1 MEVQAWRV
9 FSVFPE
15 RTEPTAPILLSVYI
29 RYIVGP
35 RLSLKM
41 TFICLWTPVAVSPSL
56 AIGTTTPQ
64 PENELL
70 QQLVPSLLGV
80 APRVMLGANGIVWAD
95 ARGMIAES
103 LARDLLDI
111 FHEKGVKKVRAAISI
126 VPVCAEVAARHGSG
140 GLVAITPGS
149 EREYLAP
156 YPIGVLETSL
166 ALSTLLDGIGVES
179 CGDLARLD
187 LESVEVRFGAEGARL
202 WRLSRADD
210 SRRIFASMPR
220 ALPAASLDWV
230 DYTLKDPER
239 LVFIINALVGNITTE
254 LLSRGQ
260 CAREMTMIF
269 SLANRESYG
278 HLVRPARSTASHKA
292 WMRLIRTHLDRIT
305 LPDGVVGITIRVESV
320 TGEVERQGDI
330 FDRGFATA
338 RAAEETIA
346 QLLDDQGAVV
356 VTPRNTQHPLI
367 DRRTEWISQEP
378 AQASARIQLRERV
391 VKATAAPSLMLQLLP
406 EPRRVTVKTKRRRD
420 HELPVEFRDK
430 QWMRIISAAGPDRVS
445 GGRWSEPYAR
455 EYFRCVTDDGM
466 MVWLFRDAREDAWYL
481 HGWWD

>member
-1 MEVQAWRV
+1 
-9 FSVFPE
+9 
-15 RTEPTAPILLSVYI
+15 
-29 RYIVGP
+29 
-35 RLSLKM
+35 M
-41 TFICLWTPVAVSPSL
+41 TFVCLWTPAAAPYPP
-56 AIGTTTPQ
+56 AIGTDIT
-64 PENELL
+64 PENDLL
-70 QQLVPSLLGV
+70 QRLVPSLLGV

-95 ARGMIAES
+95 ARGMNAES
-103 LARDLLDI
+103 LARDLLGV
-111 FHEKGVKKVRAAISI
+111 FHEKDVKKVRAATSI
-126 VPVCAEVAARHGSG
+126 TPICAEVAARHGHG
-140 GLVAITPGS
+140 KKGLVAIRPGS

-156 YPIGVLETSL
+156 FPVGVLDPSL
-166 ALSTLLDGIGVES
+166 FLSTLLDGIGVES
-179 CGDLARLD
+179 CGDLAKLD
-187 LESVEVRFGAEGARL
+187 LESVEVRFGGEGARL

-230 DYTLKDPER
+230 EYTLKDPER

-254 LLSRGQ
+254 LKSRGQ

-269 SLANRESYG
+269 SLANRETFE

-292 WMRLIRTHLDRIT
+292 WMRLIRTHLEKIT

-320 TGEVERQGDI
+320 TGELERQGDI

-338 RAAEETIA
+338 SAAEETIA

-391 VKATAAPSLMLQLLP
+391 VKATAAPRLTLQLFP
-406 EPRRVTVKTKRRRD
+406 EPRRIAVKTRRRRD

-430 QWMRIISAAGPDRVS
+430 HWQQIVSAAGPDRVS
-445 GGRWSEPYAR
+445 GGRWTEPYAR

-466 MVWLFRDAREDAWYL
+466 MVWIYRDARAGEWYI

>member
-1 MEVQAWRV
+1 
-9 FSVFPE
+9 
-15 RTEPTAPILLSVYI
+15 
-29 RYIVGP
+29 
-35 RLSLKM
+35 M
-41 TFICLWTPVAVSPSL
+41 TFVCLWTPAAAPYPP
-56 AIGTTTPQ
+56 AIGTDIT
-64 PENELL
+64 PENDLL
-70 QQLVPSLLGV
+70 QRLVPSLLGV

-95 ARGMIAES
+95 ARGMSAES
-103 LARDLLDI
+103 LARDLLDV
-111 FHEKGVKKVRAAISI
+111 FQEKDVKKVRAATSITPIS
-126 VPVCAEVAARHGSG
+126 AEVAARHGYG
-140 GLVAITPGS
+140 KNGLITIAPGS

-156 YPIGVLETSL
+156 FPVGVLEPSL
-166 ALSTLLDGIGVES
+166 FLATLLDGIGVER

-187 LESVEVRFGAEGARL
+187 LESVEVRFGGEGARL
-202 WRLSRADD
+202 WRLSRAND

-220 ALPAASLDWV
+220 SLPAASLDWV
-230 DYTLKDPER
+230 EYTLKDPER
-239 LVFIINALVGNITTE
+239 LVFIINALVGNITTD
-254 LLSRGQ
+254 LKSRGQ

-269 SLANRESYG
+269 SLANRETFE

-292 WMRLIRTHLDRIT
+292 WMRLIRSHLERIT

-338 RAAEETIA
+338 SAAEETIA

-391 VKATAAPSLMLQLLP
+391 VKATAAPRLTLQFFP
-406 EPRRVTVKTKRRRD
+406 EPRRIAVKTVRRRD
-420 HELPVEFRDK
+420 HELPVQFRDK
-430 QWMRIISAAGPDRVS
+430 HWQQIVSAAGPDRVS
-445 GGRWSEPYAR
+445 GGRWTEPYAR

-466 MVWLFRDAREDAWYL
+466 LVSVPGDARTDEWFM

>member
-1 MEVQAWRV
+1 L
-9 FSVFPE
+9 FP
-15 RTEPTAPILLSVYI
+15 A
-29 RYIVGP
+29 
-35 RLSLKM
+35 SLEKM
-41 TFICLWTPVAVSPSL
+41 TFICLWTPAAVSPAFSL
-56 AIGTTTPQ
+56 GTTTIT

-95 ARGMIAES
+95 ARGMTAEP
-103 LARDLLDI
+103 LARDLLGV
-111 FHEKGVKKVRAAISI
+111 FHEKAVKKVRAAMSI
-126 VPVCAEVAARHGSG
+126 IPVSAEVAARHGNG
-140 GLVAITPGS
+140 GLVRVAPGA

-156 YPIGVLETSL
+156 YPVGVLEPSL
-166 ALSTLLDGIGVES
+166 ALATMLDGIGVEC

-187 LESVEVRFGAEGARL
+187 LESIEVRFGAEGARL

-239 LVFIINALVGNITTE
+239 LVFIINALVGNIMTE
-254 LLSRGQ
+254 LQSRGQ

-269 SLANRESYG
+269 SLANRESYE

-356 VTPRNTQHPLI
+356 VTPRNSQHPLI

-391 VKATAAPSLMLQLLP
+391 VKATAAPHLTLQLLP
-406 EPRRVTVKTKRRRD
+406 EPRRIAVKTRHRRD

-430 QWMRIISAAGPDRVS
+430 QWMRLVSAAGPDRVS
-445 GGRWSEPYAR
+445 GGQWGGPYAR

-466 MVWLFRDAREDAWYL
+466 MVWLYRDARDDSWYL

>member
-1 MEVQAWRV
+1 
-9 FSVFPE
+9 
-15 RTEPTAPILLSVYI
+15 
-29 RYIVGP
+29 
-35 RLSLKM
+35 M
-41 TFICLWTPVAVSPSL
+41 TFICFWTPAAVSPAR
-56 AIGTTTPQ
+56 AIGTTTSQ

-80 APRVMLGANGIVWAD
+80 APRVMLGANGIAWAD

-103 LARDLLDI
+103 LAKDLLDV
-111 FHEKGVKKVRAAISI
+111 FHEKGVEKVRAAISI
-126 VPVCAEVAARHGSG
+126 VPVCAEIAARHGNG
-140 GLVAITPGS
+140 GLVAIAPGS

-156 YPIGVLETSL
+156 YPIGVLESSL
-166 ALSTLLDGIGVES
+166 SLSTLLDGVGVES

-220 ALPAASLDWV
+220 ALPSASLDWV
-230 DYTLKDPER
+230 EYTLKDPER

-260 CAREMTMIF
+260 CGREMTMIF
-269 SLANRESYG
+269 SLANRESYE

-292 WMRLIRTHLDRIT
+292 WMRLIRSHLERIV

-320 TGEVERQGDI
+320 TGELERQGDI

-378 AQASARIQLRERV
+378 AQASARIQLKERV
-391 VKATAAPSLMLQLLP
+391 VKATAAPSLTLQLFP
-406 EPRRVTVKTKRRRD
+406 EPRRVAVKTKRRRD

-466 MVWLFRDAREDAWYL
+466 MVWLFRDARSDEWYL

>member
-1 MEVQAWRV
+1 M
-9 FSVFPE
+9 S
-15 RTEPTAPILLSVYI
+15 
-29 RYIVGP
+29 
-35 RLSLKM
+35 
-41 TFICLWTPVAVSPSL
+41 FICLWTPTAVPSPFT
-56 AIGTTTPQ
+56 IGTTTDTQ
-64 PENELL
+64 ENELL
-70 QQLVPSLLGV
+70 QQLVPDLLGI
-80 APRVMLGANGIVWAD
+80 APRVMLGASGIVWAD
-95 ARGMIAES
+95 ARGMSAES
-103 LARDLLDI
+103 LARDLLDV
-111 FHEKGVKKVRAAISI
+111 FHEKGVKKVRAAISLAPI
-126 VPVCAEVAARHGSG
+126 CAEVAARYGREKEA
-140 GLVAITPGS
+140 LITIPLGT
-149 EREYLAP
+149 ERDYLAP
-156 YPIGVLETSL
+156 YPVGVLESSL

-230 DYTLKDPER
+230 DYTLRETER

-254 LLSRGQ
+254 LESRGQ

-269 SLANRESYG
+269 SLANRETLE
-278 HLVRPARSTASHKA
+278 HLVRPARSTSSHKA
-292 WMRLIRTHLDRIT
+292 WMRLIRTHLERIA
-305 LPDGVVGITIRVESV
+305 LPDGVIGITIRVESV

-367 DRRTEWISQEP
+367 DHRTEWISQEP
-378 AQASARIQLRERV
+378 AQASARIQLRDRV
-391 VKATAAPSLMLQLLP
+391 VKATAAPRLTLQLLP
-406 EPRRVTVKTKRRRD
+406 EPRRIVVTTKRRRD
-420 HELPVEFRDK
+420 HDIPVQYRDNE
-430 QWMRIISAAGPDRVS
+430 WTTIVSAAGPDRVS
-445 GGRWSEPYAR
+445 GGQWSEPYAR

-466 MVWLFRDAREDAWYL
+466 MVWLYRDAREDAWYL

>member
-1 MEVQAWRV
+1 M
-9 FSVFPE
+9 S
-15 RTEPTAPILLSVYI
+15 
-29 RYIVGP
+29 
-35 RLSLKM
+35 
-41 TFICLWTPVAVSPSL
+41 FICLWTPAAVPPPSL
-56 AIGTTTPQ
+56 FLLRGEAP

-70 QQLVPSLLGV
+70 QELVAPLLTV
-80 APRVMLGANGIVWAD
+80 APRVTIGSKGVVWAD
-95 ARGMIAES
+95 ARGMSAEP
-103 LARDLLDI
+103 LARDLVEVY
-111 FHEKGVKKVRAAISI
+111 HEKGVEKVRSAISI
-126 VPVCAEVAARHGSG
+126 VPISAEVASLHGRG
-140 GLVAITPGS
+140 GFINIAPGT
-149 EREYLAP
+149 ERDYLARF
-156 YPIGVLETSL
+156 PISVLEPSL
-166 ALSTLLDGIGVES
+166 ALSSLFDGVGIE
-179 CGDLARLD
+179 CCADLARLD

-210 SRRIFASMPR
+210 SRRIFTSMPR
-220 ALPAASLDWV
+220 SLPSASLDWV

-254 LLSRGQ
+254 LQSRGQ
-260 CAREMTMIF
+260 CAREMTMSF
-269 SLANRESYG
+269 SLANQETYE

-292 WMRLIRTHLDRIT
+292 WMRLIRTHLERIT
-305 LPDGVVGITIRVESV
+305 LPDGVVGITMRVEAV

-356 VTPRNTQHPLI
+356 VTPRNSQHPLI

-391 VKATAAPSLMLQLLP
+391 VKATAAPRLTLQLLP
-406 EPRRVTVKTKRRRD
+406 EPRRVAVTTKHRRD
-420 HELPVEFRDK
+420 HQVPVQYRDK
-430 QWMRIISAAGPDRVS
+430 EWLTLVSAAGPDRVS
-445 GGRWSEPYAR
+445 GGQWTEPYAR

-466 MVWLFRDAREDAWYL
+466 MVWLFRDARDDGWYL

>member
-1 MEVQAWRV
+1 
-9 FSVFPE
+9 
-15 RTEPTAPILLSVYI
+15 
-29 RYIVGP
+29 
-35 RLSLKM
+35 M
-41 TFICLWTPVAVSPSL
+41 TFVCLWTPAAAPYPP
-56 AIGTTTPQ
+56 AIGTDITR
-64 PENELL
+64 ENDLL
-70 QQLVPSLLGV
+70 QRLVPSLLGV

-95 ARGMIAES
+95 ARGMSAES
-103 LARDLLDI
+103 LARDLLDV
-111 FHEKGVKKVRAAISI
+111 FHEKDVKKVRAATSI
-126 VPVCAEVAARHGSG
+126 TPICAEVAARHGHG
-140 GLVAITPGS
+140 KNGLLAIAPGS

-156 YPIGVLETSL
+156 FPVGVLEPSL
-166 ALSTLLDGIGVES
+166 FLSTLLDGIGVES

-187 LESVEVRFGAEGARL
+187 LESVEVRFGGEGARL

-230 DYTLKDPER
+230 EYTLKDPER
-239 LVFIINALVGNITTE
+239 LVFIINALVGNITTD
-254 LLSRGQ
+254 LKSRGQ

-269 SLANRESYG
+269 SLANRETFE

-292 WMRLIRTHLDRIT
+292 WMRLIRSHLERIT
-305 LPDGVVGITIRVESV
+305 LPDGVVGITIRVEAV

-367 DRRTEWISQEP
+367 DRRTEWVSQEP

-391 VKATAAPSLMLQLLP
+391 VKATAAPRLTLQ
-406 EPRRVTVKTKRRRD
+406 
-420 HELPVEFRDK
+420 FRDK
-430 QWMRIISAAGPDRVS
+430 EWTTIVSAAGPDRVS
-445 GGRWSEPYAR
+445 GGQWSEPYAR
-455 EYFRCVTDDGM
+455 EYFRCVTDDGV
-466 MVWLFRDAREDAWYL
+466 MVWLYRDACEDTW
-481 HGWWD
+481 

>member
-1 MEVQAWRV
+1 
-9 FSVFPE
+9 
-15 RTEPTAPILLSVYI
+15 
-29 RYIVGP
+29 
-35 RLSLKM
+35 M
-41 TFICLWTPVAVSPSL
+41 TFVCLWTPAAAPYPP
-56 AIGTTTPQ
+56 AIGTDIT
-64 PENELL
+64 PENDLL
-70 QQLVPSLLGV
+70 QRLVPLLLGV

-95 ARGMIAES
+95 ARGMNAES
-103 LARDLLDI
+103 LARDLLGV
-111 FHEKGVKKVRAAISI
+111 FHEKDVKKVRAATSI
-126 VPVCAEVAARHGSG
+126 TPICAEVAARHGHG
-140 GLVAITPGS
+140 KKGLVAIRPGS

-156 YPIGVLETSL
+156 FPVGVLEPSL
-166 ALSTLLDGIGVES
+166 FLSTLLDGIGVES
-179 CGDLARLD
+179 CGDLAKLD
-187 LESVEVRFGAEGARL
+187 LESVEVRFGGEGARL

-230 DYTLKDPER
+230 EYTLKDPER

-254 LLSRGQ
+254 LKSRGQ

-269 SLANRESYG
+269 SLANRETFE

-292 WMRLIRTHLDRIT
+292 WMRLIRTHLEKIT

-320 TGEVERQGDI
+320 TGELERQGDI

-338 RAAEETIA
+338 SAAEETIA

-391 VKATAAPSLMLQLLP
+391 VKATAAPRLTLQLFP
-406 EPRRVTVKTKRRRD
+406 EPRRIAVKTRRRRD

-430 QWMRIISAAGPDRVS
+430 HWQQIVSAAGPDRVS
-445 GGRWSEPYAR
+445 GGRWTEPYAR

-466 MVWLFRDAREDAWYL
+466 MVWIYRDARTDEWYL